1 MKILLVDDDELLGQ
15 VLSKALLSDRYLVNV
30 AIDGQTAL
38 DMTQA
43 FEYDLI
49 LLDVQLPKIDGISV
63 CRQLRAKGFQNPI
76 LLLTAKDSKTDKIIG
91 LDAGADDYMTKPFDV
106 PELMARVRALLR
118 RKGRSFAE
126 ALSWGDIQLYPET
139 GEVHYQEKILSL
151 TPKEF
156 RLLEMFLKHPQRV
169 FSRSSIIDQIWGLDA
184 FPTDNAVT
192 THIKDLR
199 QRLKAGGVEVDPI
212 ETVYGLG
219 YRLKAPP
226 NDSPAAAAS
235 VDQKTRSQSKKP
247 QKTTNI
253 EKLLKQYQ
261 NSFDTQLSLL
271 EQAQAQLLAGKLAQD
286 LRQQATREA
295 HKLAG
300 SLGIFGFPTGS
311 TIARQIEQWFLEE
324 TTHDQ
329 TKVQQLVQ
337 LLTALKLEVA
347 KPPQIEG
354 LEPTPSSTQE
364 SDLQVLLVS
373 PDRSFAN
380 LLQTEFQRSSVHVQ
394 SIDSLEE
401 TGLAIAQNSLNAVL
415 LDLTSSDL
423 LKQGLS
429 VLTEISNEYSDLP
442 VLVFTSENNLAER
455 VQISR
460 CGGRGILSKSMS
472 PNQILKAVA
481 QVLPQDEAIAA
492 RVMVVDDDPSILAMI
507 AALLQ
512 PWGLQVITLEDPERF
527 WEVLTAQ
534 NPDLLVLDI
543 EMPTFDGFDLCQV
556 VRQDPEWG
564 DLPILIFTAHTDVKT
579 VQRVFAIGADD
590 FVGKPVVGPELV
602 TRIISRIERLQLQR
616 KLKAM
621 EQRLREKQT

>member
-15 VLSKALLSDRYLVNV
+15 ALSKALLSDRYLVNV

-38 DMTQA
+38 DMTQT

-169 FSRSSIIDQIWGLDA
+169 FSRSSIIDQIWGLDEY
-184 FPTDNAVT
+184 PTDNAVT

-226 NDSPAAAAS
+226 DDLPAVAP
-235 VDQKTRSQSKKP
+235 VDQKTRSQAKKP
-247 QKTTNI
+247 PKTTNI

-271 EQAQAQLLAGKLAQD
+271 EQAQAQLLAGRLDQD

-329 TKVQQLVQ
+329 TTVPQLVQ
-337 LLTALKLEVA
+337 LLIALKLEVA

-354 LEPTPSSTQE
+354 LEPTPSSTQT

-373 PDRSFAN
+373 SDRSFAN
-380 LLQTEFQRSSVHVQ
+380 LLQPEFQRSNIQVQ

-415 LDLTSSDL
+415 LDLTSPAL
-423 LKQGLS
+423 RQQGLS
-429 VLTEISNEYSDLP
+429 VLTEISTEYADLP

-460 CGGRGILSKSMS
+460 CGGRGILSKAMS
-472 PNQILKAVA
+472 PNQILKSVA

-492 RVMVVDDDPSILAMI
+492 RVMVVDDDPNILAMI
-507 AALLQ
+507 EALLQ
-512 PWGLQVITLEDPERF
+512 PWGLQVITLENPQHF

-564 DLPILIFTAHTDVKT
+564 NLPILIFTAHTDVAT

-616 KLKAM
+616 KLQTM
-621 EQRLREKQT
+621 EQRLRERQT